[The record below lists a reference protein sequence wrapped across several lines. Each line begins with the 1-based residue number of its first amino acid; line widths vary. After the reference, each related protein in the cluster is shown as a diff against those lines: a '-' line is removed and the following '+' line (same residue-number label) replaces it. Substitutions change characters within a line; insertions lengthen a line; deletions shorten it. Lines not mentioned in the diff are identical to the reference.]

1 MENYL
6 NELKLKGFSP
16 KTIKCYTYHIEK
28 FLKTITKSR
37 ELITNQD
44 IKAYL
49 INLINEGYTSST
61 IRLTE
66 AALTSFFKK
75 LKIEDLPRPKK
86 AKTLPKVLSKQEI
99 KSLIDVTD
107 NLKHK
112 LAIELL
118 YSSGMRVSEIINL
131 KKSDIDIEKNRLFV
145 RAGKGNKDRITI
157 YSNSLNKRLLKY
169 ILTVN
174 SEYLFPGRKGKYTV
188 KSVQKILDIARKK
201 ANMQKKVTPHMLR
214 HSFATHLLEQGVDTR
229 IIQKLLGHE
238 NIRTTQI
245 YTKVS
250 DASFDKINNPLDN
263 L

>member
-6 NELKLKGFSP
+6 NELKLKGFSH
-16 KTIKCYTYHIEK
+16 KTIKCYVYHIEK
-28 FLKTITKSR
+28 FLKMITKSR
-37 ELITNQD
+37 EFITDQD
-44 IKAYL
+44 VKAYL
-49 INLINEGYTSST
+49 INLINEGYTAST
-61 IRLTE
+61 IRITE
-66 AALTSFFKK
+66 AALASFFKN
-75 LKIEDLPRPKK
+75 LKISDIPRPKK

-99 KSLIDVTD
+99 KDIIEATD

-112 LAIELL
+112 LIIELL

-131 KKSDIDIEKNRLFV
+131 KRSDLDTERCRLFV
-145 RAGKGNKDRITI
+145 RAGKGNKDRLTI
-157 YSNSLNKRLLKY
+157 YASSLNQRLLKY
-169 ILTVN
+169 LLAVN

-188 KSVQKILDIARKK
+188 KSVQKVLDIARKK
-201 ANMQKKVTPHMLR
+201 ANIQKKITPHMLR

-250 DASFDKINNPLDN
+250 DANFDKICNPLDG